1 MFGRIQRLNPLIRMK
16 KSRGAPMVSK
26 AIAPLARTG
35 RSAPEPPKGSVVKR
49 PKASPLSVQAYEAI
63 REKIVT
69 LFFSPGQYLNEA
81 AICEVLGLG
90 RTPVHQALQRLQAE
104 GLVEVIPRK
113 GVIIQPDSIGQILDT
128 LDARLVIE
136 AELARRAAELATD
149 KDAAELERILAI
161 ATRRHGG
168 GAIDAFVESDRALHG
183 KIAAMSG
190 NQVLGD
196 FARTLHER
204 STRFWYLH
212 LWQTIEPVGSG
223 KQHRA
228 IVDAVRARDGA
239 AAAAAMRTHILSLRE
254 RLQHIQHAAPR
265 HGFHAIHR

>member
-1 MFGRIQRLNPLIRMK
+1 MVPKAAAPPARRDPEMPK
-16 KSRGAPMVSK
+16 GAP
-26 AIAPLARTG
+26 AR
-35 RSAPEPPKGSVVKR
+35 R
-49 PKASPLSVQAYEAI
+49 PKASSLSMQAYEAI
-63 REKIVT
+63 RERIVT

-81 AICEVLGLG
+81 AICAVLGLG

-136 AELARRAAELATD
+136 SELVRRAAERATD

-161 ATRRHGG
+161 ANRRHGG

-196 FARTLHER
+196 FAKTLHER

-223 KQHRA
+223 EQHRA

-239 AAAAAMRTHILSLRE
+239 AAADAMRAHIMSLRE
-254 RLQHIQHAAPR
+254 RLQHIQTAAPR
-265 HGFHAIHR
+265 HGFHAMHR

>member
-1 MFGRIQRLNPLIRMK
+1 MFHSPEADILLRMK
-16 KSRGAPMVSK
+16 KSRGTTIAKAEARGIVEAPR
-26 AIAPLARTG
+26 ALA
-35 RSAPEPPKGSVVKR
+35 AKR
-49 PKASPLSVQAYEAI
+49 PHGSSLSSQAYDAI

-81 AICEVLGLG
+81 AICDALGLG

-113 GVIIQPDSIGQILDT
+113 GVIIQPDSIGQIIDT

-136 AELARRAAELATD
+136 SDLARRAAEHATD
-149 KDAAELERILAI
+149 KDLAELERILAI

-183 KIAAMSG
+183 KIAAISG

-196 FARTLHER
+196 FAKTLHER

-212 LWQTIEPVGSG
+212 LWQTIDPVGSNR
-223 KQHRA
+223 QHRA
-228 IVDAVRARDGA
+228 IVDAVRARNPA
-239 AAAAAMRTHILSLRE
+239 AAAEAMRVHLASLRE
-254 RLQHIQHAAPR
+254 RLRHIQSAAPR
-265 HGFHAIHR
+265 HGFHTIRR